1 MRIDRYLYENGL
13 AKSRTRASAMIA
25 EGNVMVNGVRI
36 TKPSLDVSETDTIE
50 ICGEVLRYV
59 SRGGLKL
66 EAALEAF
73 QIDVSGSIA
82 IDVGAST
89 GGFTDCLLQNGC
101 VKVYAVDSGSNQ
113 LDAKLASLDSVISM
127 ENCNARYLTR
137 EDIGELCDIAVCDL
151 SFISQTLLHAVIVG
165 LVKPNGYFISLIK
178 PQFEVGRERL
188 GKGGIVKEEKH
199 RQFAIEKVVMSAIC
213 CGFTLKG
220 VIPSPITGGDG
231 NAEYLA
237 CFIRNP

>member
-1 MRIDRYLYENGL
+1 MRIDRYLFENGL

-25 EGNVMVNGVRI
+25 EGNVMVNGMRV
-36 TKPSLDVSETDTIE
+36 TKASLDVSESDTIE

-73 QIDVSGSIA
+73 QIDVSASVA
-82 IDVGAST
+82 IDIGAST

-101 VKVYAVDSGSNQ
+101 AKVYAVDSGSNQ
-113 LDAKLASLDSVISM
+113 LDAKLMSLDSVISM
-127 ENCNARYLTR
+127 ENCNARYLTL

-151 SFISQTLLHAVIVG
+151 SFISQTLLHTVIAG
-165 LVKPNGYFISLIK
+165 LVRPNGYFISLIK

-199 RQFAIEKVVMSAIC
+199 RQFAIEKVVMSASC

-231 NAEYLA
+231 NTEYLA